1 MIESD
6 NKSIPKVEDINA
18 EKKLNQA
25 LRRTLQKL
33 FKYST
38 FFFRFIKRGYLN
50 MEHEQSKGTHPMM
63 HSKPMPDI
71 WGFLTEEQKKKV
83 AVIKMEMKIHWMEM
97 KISAIGKMIELKKK
111 AIVDIKQ
118 VQEMINPKK

>member
-1 MIESD
+1 
-6 NKSIPKVEDINA
+6 
-18 EKKLNQA
+18 
-25 LRRTLQKL
+25 
-33 FKYST
+33 
-38 FFFRFIKRGYLN
+38 

-63 HSKPMPDI
+63 HSKPMPGI

-83 AVIKMEMKIHWMEM
+83 EVIKMEMKIHWMEM